1 MTPLVFLFLVREI
14 LICHLPEKDC
24 VEILDEDM
32 TFSSPEV
39 QLLNISKHLRE
50 EAKTPRNEKNKQTF
64 FVGL

>member
-1 MTPLVFLFLVREI
+1 MTSFVFLFLVREV

-32 TFSSPEV
+32 TFFSPEV
-39 QLLNISKHLRE
+39 QLLNVSKHLRE
-50 EAKTPRNEKNKQTF
+50 EAKTPKNEKNKQTL